1 MEENSA
7 PEIGKKKF
15 KEYLLE
21 GLMIFVAV
29 SMGFF
34 SENIREYIGE
44 TKQEEEYVKSLI
56 NDLKLDTTYL
66 NKSNLVKMEAEQS
79 AMDLLNYFKENPDA
93 ENIPA
98 ALLYKMDI
106 SNQLLIFIGH
116 TGAIEQLKNSGSLR
130 LIKNKALVD
139 SIEAYYQQNKRVD
152 HLNSLLLNNQD
163 YARKLKQK
171 MINAKDIIGSF
182 DSLIV
187 NRPINNQ
194 TNYISLKKE
203 FINEYINQL
212 VFTYRL
218 SISMKKIHKSLI
230 QKASQLIRQLNE
242 EY

>member
-7 PEIGKKKF
+7 PEKGKKKL

-29 SMGFF
+29 SMGFIA
-34 SENIREYIGE
+34 ENLREYIGQ
-44 TKQEEEYVKSLI
+44 TKQEAEYVKSLI

-66 NKSNLVKMEAEQS
+66 SKSNLVKMEAEQS
-79 AMDLLNYFKENPDA
+79 ATDLLNYFKENPDA
-93 ENIPA
+93 ENIPT
-98 ALLYKMDI
+98 ALLFKIDI

-116 TGAIEQLKNSGSLR
+116 TGAIERLKNSGSLR

-171 MINAKDIIGSF
+171 MINAKDIIGIF

-194 TNYISLKKE
+194 TNYISLEEE

-218 SISMKKIHKSLI
+218 SLSIKKYIKV
-230 QKASQLIRQLNE
+230 
-242 EY
+242 

>member
-1 MEENSA
+1 
-7 PEIGKKKF
+7 
-15 KEYLLE
+15 
-21 GLMIFVAV
+21 
-29 SMGFF
+29 
-34 SENIREYIGE
+34 
-44 TKQEEEYVKSLI
+44 
-56 NDLKLDTTYL
+56 
-66 NKSNLVKMEAEQS
+66 
-79 AMDLLNYFKENPDA
+79 
-93 ENIPA
+93 
-98 ALLYKMDI
+98 MDI

-194 TNYISLKKE
+194 TNYISLKRE

>member
-7 PEIGKKKF
+7 PEKGKKKL

-21 GLMIFVAV
+21 GLMIFVAF
-29 SMGFF
+29 SMGFIA
-34 SENIREYIGE
+34 ENLREYIGE
-44 TKQEEEYVKSLI
+44 TKQEAEYVKSLI

-66 NKSNLVKMEAEQS
+66 SKSNLVKMEAEQS
-79 AMDLLNYFKENPDA
+79 ATDLLNYFKENPDA
-93 ENIPA
+93 ENIPT
-98 ALLYKMDI
+98 ALLFKIDI

-116 TGAIEQLKNSGSLR
+116 TGAIERLKNSGSLR

-171 MINAKDIIGSF
+171 MINAKDIIGIF

-194 TNYISLKKE
+194 TNYISLEEE

-218 SISMKKIHKSLI
+218 SLSIKKYIKV
-230 QKASQLIRQLNE
+230 
-242 EY
+242 

>member
-1 MEENSA
+1 MQEDYNPST
-7 PEIGKKKF
+7 KKNL

-44 TKQEEEYVKSLI
+44 TKQEAEYVESLI

-66 NKSNLVKMEAEQS
+66 NKSNLVKVEAEQAAS
-79 AMDLLNYFKENPDA
+79 DLLNYFKENPDA
-93 ENIPA
+93 ESIPA
-98 ALLYKMDI
+98 SLLYKMDS
-106 SNQLLIFIGH
+106 SNQLVIFIGH

-163 YARKLKQK
+163 YTQKLKQK

-182 DSLIV
+182 DSFIF
-187 NRPINNQ
+187 NQPI
-194 TNYISLKKE
+194 TNHTNHISLERE
-203 FINEYINQL
+203 FVNEYINQL
-212 VFTYRL
+212 VFSYRL
-218 SISMKKIHKSLI
+218 SLSIKKIHNSLI
-230 QKASQLIRQLNE
+230 QKASQLIHQLNS

>member
-7 PEIGKKKF
+7 PEKGKKKL

-29 SMGFF
+29 SMGFIA
-34 SENIREYIGE
+34 ENLREYIGE
-44 TKQEEEYVKSLI
+44 TKQEAEYVKSLI

-66 NKSNLVKMEAEQS
+66 SKSNLVKMEAEQS
-79 AMDLLNYFKENPDA
+79 ATDLLNYFKENPDA
-93 ENIPA
+93 ENIPT
-98 ALLYKMDI
+98 ALLFKIDI

-116 TGAIEQLKNSGSLR
+116 TGAIERLKNSGSLR
-130 LIKNKALVD
+130 LIENKALVD

-171 MINAKDIIGSF
+171 MINAKDIIGIF

-194 TNYISLKKE
+194 TNYISLEEE

-218 SISMKKIHKSLI
+218 SLSIKKYIKV
-230 QKASQLIRQLNE
+230 
-242 EY
+242 

>member
-7 PEIGKKKF
+7 PEKGKKKL

-21 GLMIFVAV
+21 GLVIFVAV
-29 SMGFF
+29 SMGFIA
-34 SENIREYIGE
+34 ENLREYIGE
-44 TKQEEEYVKSLI
+44 TKQEAEYVKSLI

-66 NKSNLVKMEAEQS
+66 SKSNLVKMEAEQS
-79 AMDLLNYFKENPDA
+79 ATDLLNYFKENPDA
-93 ENIPA
+93 ENIPT
-98 ALLYKMDI
+98 ALLFKIDI

-171 MINAKDIIGSF
+171 MINAKDIIGIF

-194 TNYISLKKE
+194 TNYISLEEE

-218 SISMKKIHKSLI
+218 SLRIKKYIKV
-230 QKASQLIRQLNE
+230 
-242 EY
+242 

>member
-7 PEIGKKKF
+7 PEKGKKKL

-29 SMGFF
+29 SMGFIA
-34 SENIREYIGE
+34 ENLREYIGE
-44 TKQEEEYVKSLI
+44 TKQEAEYVKSLI

-66 NKSNLVKMEAEQS
+66 SKSNLVKMEAEQS
-79 AMDLLNYFKENPDA
+79 ATDLLNYFKENPDA
-93 ENIPA
+93 ENIPT
-98 ALLYKMDI
+98 ALLFKIDI

-116 TGAIEQLKNSGSLR
+116 TGAIERLKNSGSLR

-171 MINAKDIIGSF
+171 MINAKDIIGIF
-182 DSLIV
+182 DFV
-187 NRPINNQ
+187 DR
-194 TNYISLKKE
+194 
-203 FINEYINQL
+203 
-212 VFTYRL
+212 
-218 SISMKKIHKSLI
+218 
-230 QKASQLIRQLNE
+230 
-242 EY
+242 

>member
-171 MINAKDIIGSF
+171 MINAKDIIGIF

-194 TNYISLKKE
+194 TNYISLEEE

-218 SISMKKIHKSLI
+218 SLSIKKYIKV
-230 QKASQLIRQLNE
+230 
-242 EY
+242 

>member
-44 TKQEEEYVKSLI
+44 TKQETEYVKSLI

-79 AMDLLNYFKENPDA
+79 AADLLNYFKENPDS
-93 ENIPA
+93 ENIPI

-106 SNQLLIFIGH
+106 CNQLLIFIGH
-116 TGAIEQLKNSGSLR
+116 RGAIEQLKNSGSLR

-139 SIEAYYQQNKRVD
+139 SIEAYYQQNKRID

-171 MINAKDIIGSF
+171 MIIAKDIIGSF
-182 DSLIV
+182 DSLIL
-187 NRPINNQ
+187 NRPITNQ
-194 TNYISLKKE
+194 TNHISLKKE
-203 FINEYINQL
+203 FINEYIDQL

-218 SISMKKIHKSLI
+218 SLSIKKIHKSLI
-230 QKASQLIRQLNE
+230 QKASQLIHQLNE

>member
-7 PEIGKKKF
+7 PEKGKKKL

-29 SMGFF
+29 SMGFIA
-34 SENIREYIGE
+34 ENLREYIGE
-44 TKQEEEYVKSLI
+44 TKQEAEYVKSLI

-66 NKSNLVKMEAEQS
+66 SKSNLVKMEAEQS
-79 AMDLLNYFKENPDA
+79 ATDLLNYFKENPDA
-93 ENIPA
+93 ENIPT
-98 ALLYKMDI
+98 ALLFKIDI

-116 TGAIEQLKNSGSLR
+116 TGAIERLKNSGSLR

-194 TNYISLKKE
+194 TNYISLEEE

-218 SISMKKIHKSLI
+218 SLSIKKYIKV
-230 QKASQLIRQLNE
+230 
-242 EY
+242 

>member
-1 MEENSA
+1 MEENSS
-7 PEIGKKKF
+7 PEKRKKKL

-56 NDLKLDTTYL
+56 SDLKLDTTYL

-203 FINEYINQL
+203 FINEFINQL

-218 SISMKKIHKSLI
+218 SFSIKKYIKV
-230 QKASQLIRQLNE
+230 
-242 EY
+242 

>member
-7 PEIGKKKF
+7 PEKGKKKL

-29 SMGFF
+29 SMGFIA
-34 SENIREYIGE
+34 ENLREYIGE
-44 TKQEEEYVKSLI
+44 TKQEAEYVKSLI

-66 NKSNLVKMEAEQS
+66 SKSNLVKMEAEQS
-79 AMDLLNYFKENPDA
+79 ATDLLNYFKENPDA
-93 ENIPA
+93 ENIPT
-98 ALLYKMDI
+98 ALLFKIDI

-116 TGAIEQLKNSGSLR
+116 TGAIERLKNSGSLR

-171 MINAKDIIGSF
+171 MINAKDIIGIF

-194 TNYISLKKE
+194 TNYISLEEE

-218 SISMKKIHKSLI
+218 SLSIKKYIKV
-230 QKASQLIRQLNE
+230 
-242 EY
+242 

>member
-1 MEENSA
+1 MEQ
-7 PEIGKKKF
+7 GKNPSVKKGL

>member
-171 MINAKDIIGSF
+171 MINAKDIIGIF